1 MEVREYGE
9 RKGEVKGWDS
19 CKRGRMGFLQESKDG
34 ITHMMNFDRYSCTPL
49 SVVENT
55 SCAVNYKLCLVA

>member
-9 RKGEVKGWDS
+9 MKVEVKEGIIK
-19 CKRGRMGFLQESKDG
+19 KREDV
-34 ITHMMNFDRYSCTPL
+34 ITHMMNFDRYSCKPL

-55 SCAVNYKLCLVA
+55 SCAVNYRLCLVA